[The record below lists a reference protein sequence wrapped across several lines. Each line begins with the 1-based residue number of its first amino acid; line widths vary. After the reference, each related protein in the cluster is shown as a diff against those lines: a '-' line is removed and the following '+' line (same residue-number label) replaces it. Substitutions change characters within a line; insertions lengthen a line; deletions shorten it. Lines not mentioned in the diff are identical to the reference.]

1 MTSRILVT
9 IATLTFLAACGGGGG
24 GSPTTDAPAPQPPPT
39 ADPMPTSQ
47 SAFTSDPATTH
58 DALGNAATARPA
70 FGSVTQ
76 SSSVNVSGVST
87 DAAQV
92 TRQGSTVALRV
103 RRQNGGSF
111 SLNTAQHL
119 VEASAVSVSPVTGR
133 AWQDGI
139 LFDYT
144 SNSLTVMRGA
154 IDYSS
159 TDVTDWMAGGYW
171 LHVRGDWAN
180 AHVSAV
186 EVGAFVDGPEI
197 SGPANVPLTGT
208 ATYNGIAAGLYGLE
222 AASDVSGVPAGTV
235 ELGEYDGVFRARAD
249 FGRGTVSASI
259 TNIYVDAIA
268 ITPDGTVYDASGSSA
283 SQLHFGAAPISSNGT
298 FTGTSVTATDPRFSS
313 LRAQG
318 SWGGRFSTI
327 DDASGDPRLLAGT
340 HGGTV
345 TTPGGTEVQFIGAHF
360 GATPDF

>member
-1 MTSRILVT
+1 MTNRILV
-9 IATLTFLAACGGGGG
+9 AAVTLTFLAACGGGGG
-24 GSPTTDAPAPQPPPT
+24 GSPTTDARPPEPPPT
-39 ADPMPTSQ
+39 SGSMPTSQ
-47 SAFTSDPATTH
+47 SAFTTDPATTH

-92 TRQGSTVALRV
+92 TRQGDTLTLRV
-103 RRQNGGSF
+103 RRQNGSSF

-119 VEASAVSVSPVTGR
+119 AEVSDVIASPVTGR

-144 SNSLTVMRGA
+144 SSSLTVMRGA

-171 LHVRGDWAN
+171 LHIRGDWAH
-180 AHVSAV
+180 ADISSV

-208 ATYNGIAAGLYGLE
+208 ATYNGIAAGLYGSV
-222 AASDVSGVPAGTV
+222 AGTDVPGVPAGTI
-235 ELGEYDGVFRARAD
+235 ELGEYDGVFRASAD
-249 FGRGTVSASI
+249 FGSGTVSASI

-268 ITPDGTVYDASGSSA
+268 TTPDGSVYDASGA
-283 SQLHFGAAPISSNGT
+283 SVSRLNLGTARISSNGT
-298 FTGTSVTATDPRFSS
+298 FTSTSVTATDPRFPS
-313 LRAQG
+313 LSTQG
-318 SWGGRFSTI
+318 SWGGRFSII
-327 DDASGDPRLLAGT
+327 DDAMGNPRLLAGT
-340 HGGTV
+340 HGGTA
-345 TTPGGTEVQFIGAHF
+345 TTPGGTEVEFIGAHF
-360 GATPDF
+360 GATPSF